1 MNCETCNYKKA
12 NINKGVIEIKP
23 NNGYVFLINT
33 EEYDMQTAIE
43 WYERLCRAFPNNGM
57 AIMPADIIQSVN
69 VASN

>member
-12 NINKGVIEIKP
+12 IEIKP

-43 WYERLCRAFPNNGM
+43 WYERLCRAFPNNGI
-57 AIMPADIIQSVN
+57 AIMPADMIQSVN
-69 VASN
+69 VVSN